1 MTRHKIA
8 DSRVKQCR
16 RDVFRLPSP
25 VEEDVMNKSLRLET
39 QKNVEALPHWEKF
52 TAGLD
57 GLGVVTA
64 YREILGRAAA
74 TAIASLSNIDVVIQ
88 ELKTW
93 QQNRLEQSM
102 KLSMC
107 TMYTSKSHLTS
118 RPLATR
124 CDSTVCNTSS
134 PF

>member
-1 MTRHKIA
+1 MTRHEIA

-16 RDVFRLPSP
+16 RDVFRLSSL

-64 YREILGRAAA
+64 YREILGR
-74 TAIASLSNIDVVIQ
+74 
-88 ELKTW
+88 
-93 QQNRLEQSM
+93 
-102 KLSMC
+102 
-107 TMYTSKSHLTS
+107 
-118 RPLATR
+118 
-124 CDSTVCNTSS
+124 
-134 PF
+134 